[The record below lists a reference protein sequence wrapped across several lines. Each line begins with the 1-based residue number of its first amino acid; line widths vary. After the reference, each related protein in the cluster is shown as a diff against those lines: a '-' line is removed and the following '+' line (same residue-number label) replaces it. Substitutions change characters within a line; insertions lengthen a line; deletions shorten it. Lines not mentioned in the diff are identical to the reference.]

1 MNGRREVAWTL
12 KWKHPSEADLLEGG
26 VSTDSPNGCFSPHS
40 MVNVLKQLHV
50 PGEGR
55 YTNKLK
61 PLKSRAS

>member
-1 MNGRREVAWTL
+1 MGEVAWTL

-26 VSTDSPNGCFSPHS
+26 VSTVTVPMAVFPHV
-40 MVNVLKQLHV
+40 VNVLKQLHI